1 MNKIKLGLIYGG
13 VSTEH
18 EVSISSYES
27 IVNNINKDK
36 YDITSF
42 YISKD
47 GTWFTDGKR
56 TKDVFNSLKE
66 MDCVFP
72 ILHGKNGEDG
82 NIAGMLEIIG
92 VSYVGCKTLSSAICM
107 DKVITKKLL
116 EKANISVAKYMFI
129 KKINDNFYWVQDNY
143 DYVLLDKEIL
153 DLSVNTLLNYPVV
166 VKPSRSGS
174 SVGVSVA
181 NDYLELEN
189 AINEASIYDEK
200 ILIEE
205 FIDGKEFEVA
215 VLGNNDL
222 TVSNIGNIIP
232 DEIVYSYNSKYKGNS
247 KTVVLNTIEENLE
260 SKIKNIVLTT
270 YKVLDCSGLARV
282 DLFLIGNEVLV
293 NEVNTM
299 PGFSSIS
306 MYPKLMESINISYT
320 DLIDRLISLSMN
332 DKNRDFS

>member
-1 MNKIKLGLIYGG
+1 MGKIKLGLIYGG

-27 IVNNINKDK
+27 IIKNIDKDK
-36 YDITSF
+36 YEITSF

-129 KKINDNFYWVQDNY
+129 KKLNDNFYWVQDNY

-153 DLSVNTLLNYPVV
+153 DLSVSTILNYPVV

-299 PGFSSIS
+299 PGFTSIS

-332 DKNRDFS
+332 DKKRDFS

>member
-1 MNKIKLGLIYGG
+1 MSKIKLGLIYGG

-129 KKINDNFYWVQDNY
+129 KKLNDNFYWVQDNY

-153 DLSVNTLLNYPVV
+153 DLGVSTILNYPVV

-205 FIDGKEFEVA
+205 FIDGKELEVA

-260 SKIKNIVLTT
+260 NKIKNIVLTT

-282 DLFLIGNEVLV
+282 DMFLIGNEILV

-299 PGFSSIS
+299 PGFTSIS

>member
-56 TKDVFNSLKE
+56 TKEVFNSLKE

-82 NIAGMLEIIG
+82 SIAGMLEIIG

-129 KKINDNFYWVQDNY
+129 KKLNDNFYWVQDNY

-153 DLSVNTLLNYPVV
+153 DLSVSTIINYPVV

-205 FIDGKEFEVA
+205 FIDGKELEVA

-222 TVSNIGNIIP
+222 TVSNIGQVIP
-232 DEIVYSYNSKYKGNS
+232 DEIVYSYNSKYKKNS
-247 KTVVLNTIEENLE
+247 KTVVLNTIEEKLE

-299 PGFSSIS
+299 PGFTSIS

>member
-1 MNKIKLGLIYGG
+1 MSKIKLGLIYGG
-13 VSTEH
+13 MSTEH

-27 IVNNINKDK
+27 IIKNIDKDK
-36 YDITSF
+36 YEITSF

-82 NIAGMLEIIG
+82 SIAGMLEIIG

-129 KKINDNFYWVQDNY
+129 KKLNDNFYWVQDNY

-153 DLSVNTLLNYPVV
+153 DLSVSTILNYPVV

-189 AINEASIYDEK
+189 AINEASIYDKK

-205 FIDGKEFEVA
+205 FIDGKELEVA

-270 YKVLDCSGLARV
+270 YKVLDCNGLARV
-282 DLFLIGNEVLV
+282 DMFLIGNEVLV

-299 PGFSSIS
+299 PGFTSIS
-306 MYPKLMESINISYT
+306 MYPKLMESINISYS
-320 DLIDRLISLSMN
+320 DLIDRLISLSMD
-332 DKNRDFS
+332 DKKRDFS

>member
-1 MNKIKLGLIYGG
+1 MSKIKLGLIYGG

-27 IVNNINKDK
+27 IVNNIDKDK
-36 YDITSF
+36 YEITSF

-66 MDCVFP
+66 MNCVFP

-129 KKINDNFYWVQDNY
+129 KKLNDNFYWVQDNY

-153 DLSVNTLLNYPVV
+153 DLSVSTILNYPVV

-205 FIDGKEFEVA
+205 FIDGKELEVA

-222 TVSNIGNIIP
+222 TVSNIGQVIP
-232 DEIVYSYNSKYKGNS
+232 DEIVYSYNSKYKKNS
-247 KTVVLNTIEENLE
+247 KTVVLNTIEEKLE

-282 DLFLIGNEVLV
+282 DMFLIGNEILV

-299 PGFSSIS
+299 PGFTSIS

>member
-36 YDITSF
+36 YEITSF

-56 TKDVFNSLKE
+56 TKDVFNSLKK
-66 MDCVFP
+66 MNCVFP

-82 NIAGMLEIIG
+82 SIAGMLEIIG

-205 FIDGKEFEVA
+205 FIDGKELEVA

-222 TVSNIGNIIP
+222 TVSNIGQVIP
-232 DEIVYSYNSKYKGNS
+232 DEIVYSYNSKYKKNS
-247 KTVVLNTIEENLE
+247 KTVVLNTIEEKLE

-299 PGFSSIS
+299 PGFTSIS

>member
-1 MNKIKLGLIYGG
+1 MSKIKLGLIYGG
-13 VSTEH
+13 MSTEH

-27 IVNNINKDK
+27 IIKNIDKDK
-36 YDITSF
+36 YEITSF

-82 NIAGMLEIIG
+82 SIAGMLEIIG

-129 KKINDNFYWVQDNY
+129 KKLNDNFYWVQDNY

-153 DLSVNTLLNYPVV
+153 DLSVSTILNYPVV

-205 FIDGKEFEVA
+205 FIDGKELEVA

-232 DEIVYSYNSKYKGNS
+232 DEIVYSYNSKYKKNS

-282 DLFLIGNEVLV
+282 DMFLIGNEVLV

-299 PGFSSIS
+299 PGFTSIS
-306 MYPKLMESINISYT
+306 MYPKLMESININYT
-320 DLIDRLISLSMN
+320 DLIDRLISLSMD

>member
-1 MNKIKLGLIYGG
+1 MNKIKLGFIYGG

-82 NIAGMLEIIG
+82 SIAGMLEIIG

-116 EKANISVAKYMFI
+116 EKANINVSKYMFI

-189 AINEASIYDEK
+189 AINEASIYDDK

-205 FIDGKEFEVA
+205 FIDGKELEVA

-222 TVSNIGNIIP
+222 IVSNIGNIIP
-232 DEIVYSYNSKYKGNS
+232 DEIVYSYNSKYKKNS

-282 DLFLIGNEVLV
+282 DMFLIGNEVLV

-299 PGFSSIS
+299 PGFTSIS

-320 DLIDRLISLSMN
+320 DLIDRLISLSKD

>member
-1 MNKIKLGLIYGG
+1 MSKIKLGLIYGG

-27 IVNNINKDK
+27 IIKNIDKDK
-36 YDITSF
+36 YEITSF

-129 KKINDNFYWVQDNY
+129 KKLNDNFYWVQDNY

-153 DLSVNTLLNYPVV
+153 DLSVSTILNYPVV

-247 KTVVLNTIEENLE
+247 KTVVLNTIEEKLE

-299 PGFSSIS
+299 PGFTSIS

-332 DKNRDFS
+332 DKKRDFS

>member
-1 MNKIKLGLIYGG
+1 MSKIKLGLIYGG

-56 TKDVFNSLKE
+56 TKDVFNSLKK
-66 MDCVFP
+66 MNCVFP

-129 KKINDNFYWVQDNY
+129 KKLNDNFYWVQDNY

-153 DLSVNTLLNYPVV
+153 DLSVSTILNYPVV

-205 FIDGKEFEVA
+205 FIDGKELEVA

-222 TVSNIGNIIP
+222 TVSNIGQVIP

-247 KTVVLNTIEENLE
+247 KTVVLNTIEEKLE

-299 PGFSSIS
+299 PGFTSIS
-306 MYPKLMESINISYT
+306 MYHKLMESINISYT

>member
-1 MNKIKLGLIYGG
+1 MSKIKLGLIYGG

-27 IVNNINKDK
+27 IIKNIDKDK
-36 YDITSF
+36 YEITSF

-129 KKINDNFYWVQDNY
+129 KKLNDNFYWVQDNY

-153 DLSVNTLLNYPVV
+153 DLSVSTILNYPVV

-189 AINEASIYDEK
+189 AINEASVYDEK

-205 FIDGKEFEVA
+205 FIDGKELEVA

-260 SKIKNIVLTT
+260 SKIKNMVLTT

-299 PGFSSIS
+299 PGFTSIS

>member
-36 YDITSF
+36 YEITSF

-66 MDCVFP
+66 MNCVFP

-82 NIAGMLEIIG
+82 SIAGMLEIIG

-116 EKANISVAKYMFI
+116 EKANINVSKYMFI

-153 DLSVNTLLNYPVV
+153 DLSVSTILNYPVV

-205 FIDGKEFEVA
+205 FIDGKELEVA

-282 DLFLIGNEVLV
+282 DMFLIGNEVLV

-299 PGFSSIS
+299 PGFTSIS
-306 MYPKLMESINISYT
+306 MYPKLMERINISYT

-332 DKNRDFS
+332 DKKRDFS

>member
-1 MNKIKLGLIYGG
+1 MNKIKLGFIYGG

-27 IVNNINKDK
+27 IIKNIDKDK
-36 YDITSF
+36 YEITSF

-129 KKINDNFYWVQDNY
+129 KKLNDNFYWVQDNY

-153 DLSVNTLLNYPVV
+153 DLSVSTILNYPVV

-205 FIDGKEFEVA
+205 FIDGKELEVA

-247 KTVVLNTIEENLE
+247 KTVVLNSIEKNLE

-299 PGFSSIS
+299 PGFTSIS

-320 DLIDRLISLSMN
+320 DLIDRLISLSLD

>member
-27 IVNNINKDK
+27 IIKNIDKDK

-82 NIAGMLEIIG
+82 SIAGMLEIIG

-116 EKANISVAKYMFI
+116 EKANINVSKYMFI

-205 FIDGKEFEVA
+205 FIDGKELEVA

-232 DEIVYSYNSKYKGNS
+232 DEIVYSYNSKYKKNS

-282 DLFLIGNEVLV
+282 DMFLIGNEVLV

-299 PGFSSIS
+299 PGFTSIS

-320 DLIDRLISLSMN
+320 DLIDRLISLSMD

>member
-27 IVNNINKDK
+27 IVNNIDKDK
-36 YDITSF
+36 YEITSF

-153 DLSVNTLLNYPVV
+153 DLSVSTILNYPVV

-189 AINEASIYDEK
+189 AINEASIYDDK

-205 FIDGKEFEVA
+205 FIDGKELEVA

-222 TVSNIGNIIP
+222 IVSNIGNIIP

-282 DLFLIGNEVLV
+282 DMFLIGNEILV

-299 PGFSSIS
+299 PGFTSIS

-332 DKNRDFS
+332 DKKRDFS

>member
-1 MNKIKLGLIYGG
+1 MNKIKLGFIYGG

-27 IVNNINKDK
+27 IVNNIDKDK
-36 YDITSF
+36 YEITSF

-129 KKINDNFYWVQDNY
+129 KKLNDNFYWVQDNY

-153 DLSVNTLLNYPVV
+153 DLSVSTILNYPVV

-299 PGFSSIS
+299 PGFTSIS

-332 DKNRDFS
+332 DKKRDFS

>member
-1 MNKIKLGLIYGG
+1 MSKIKLGFIYGG
-13 VSTEH
+13 LSTEH

-27 IVNNINKDK
+27 IVNNIDKDK
-36 YDITSF
+36 YEITSF

-129 KKINDNFYWVQDNY
+129 KKLNDNFYWVQDNY

-205 FIDGKEFEVA
+205 FIDGKELEVA

-282 DLFLIGNEVLV
+282 DMFLIGNEVLV

-299 PGFSSIS
+299 PGFTSIS

-320 DLIDRLISLSMN
+320 DLIDRLISLSMD

>member
-13 VSTEH
+13 MSTEH

-27 IVNNINKDK
+27 IIKNIDKDK
-36 YDITSF
+36 YEITSF

-56 TKDVFNSLKE
+56 TKDVFNSLKK

-82 NIAGMLEIIG
+82 SIAGMLEIIG

-129 KKINDNFYWVQDNY
+129 KKLNDNFYWVQDNY

-153 DLSVNTLLNYPVV
+153 DLSVSTILNYPVV

-205 FIDGKEFEVA
+205 FIDGKELEVA

-282 DLFLIGNEVLV
+282 DMFLIGNEVLV

-299 PGFSSIS
+299 PGFTSIS

>member
-27 IVNNINKDK
+27 IIKNIDKDK

-82 NIAGMLEIIG
+82 SIAGMLEIIG

-116 EKANISVAKYMFI
+116 EKANINVSKYMFI
-129 KKINDNFYWVQDNY
+129 KKLNDNFYWVQDNY

-189 AINEASIYDEK
+189 AINEASIYDDK

-205 FIDGKEFEVA
+205 FIDGKELEVA

-299 PGFSSIS
+299 PGFTSIS

-320 DLIDRLISLSMN
+320 DLIDRLISLSKD

>member
-13 VSTEH
+13 MSTEH

-27 IVNNINKDK
+27 IIKNIDKDK
-36 YDITSF
+36 YEITSF

-56 TKDVFNSLKE
+56 TKEVFNSLKE

-82 NIAGMLEIIG
+82 SIAGMLEIIG

-129 KKINDNFYWVQDNY
+129 KKLNDNFYWVQDNY

-153 DLSVNTLLNYPVV
+153 DLSVSTILNYPVV

-205 FIDGKEFEVA
+205 FIDGKELEVA

-222 TVSNIGNIIP
+222 TVSNIGQVIP
-232 DEIVYSYNSKYKGNS
+232 DEIVYSYNSKYKKNS

-299 PGFSSIS
+299 PGFTSIS

-332 DKNRDFS
+332 DKKRDFS

>member
-27 IVNNINKDK
+27 IVNNIDKDK
-36 YDITSF
+36 YEITSF

-82 NIAGMLEIIG
+82 NIAGKGTHKE
-92 VSYVGCKTLSSAICM
+92 TLSSAICM

-129 KKINDNFYWVQDNY
+129 KKLNENFYWVQDNY

-189 AINEASIYDEK
+189 AI
-200 ILIEE
+200 
-205 FIDGKEFEVA
+205 DGKELEVA

-247 KTVVLNTIEENLE
+247 KTVVLNSIEENLE

-282 DLFLIGNEVLV
+282 DMFLIGNEVLV

-299 PGFSSIS
+299 PGFTSIS

-320 DLIDRLISLSMN
+320 DLIDRLISLSMD

>member
-1 MNKIKLGLIYGG
+1 MSKIKLGLIYGG
-13 VSTEH
+13 MSTEH

-27 IVNNINKDK
+27 IIKNIHKDK

-129 KKINDNFYWVQDNY
+129 KKLNDNFYWVQDNY

-153 DLSVNTLLNYPVV
+153 DLSVSTILNYPVV

-205 FIDGKEFEVA
+205 FIDGKELEVA

-222 TVSNIGNIIP
+222 TVSNIGQAIP

-282 DLFLIGNEVLV
+282 DLFLIGNEILV

-299 PGFSSIS
+299 PGFTSIS

-320 DLIDRLISLSMN
+320 DLIDRLISLSM
-332 DKNRDFS
+332 DVKNRDFS

>member
-13 VSTEH
+13 MSTEH

-27 IVNNINKDK
+27 IIKNIDKDK
-36 YDITSF
+36 YEITSF

-116 EKANISVAKYMFI
+116 EKANINVSKYMFI

-205 FIDGKEFEVA
+205 FIDGKELEVA

-299 PGFSSIS
+299 PGFTSIS

-320 DLIDRLISLSMN
+320 DLIDRLISLSKD

>member
-13 VSTEH
+13 MSTEH

-27 IVNNINKDK
+27 IIKNIDKDK
-36 YDITSF
+36 YEITSF

-56 TKDVFNSLKE
+56 TKEVFNSLKE

-82 NIAGMLEIIG
+82 SIAGMLEIIG

-129 KKINDNFYWVQDNY
+129 KKLNDNFYWVQDNY

-153 DLSVNTLLNYPVV
+153 DLSVSTILNYPVV

-205 FIDGKEFEVA
+205 FIDGKELEVA

-222 TVSNIGNIIP
+222 TVSNIGQVIP
-232 DEIVYSYNSKYKGNS
+232 DEIVYSYNSKYKKNS

-260 SKIKNIVLTT
+260 SKNIVLTT

-282 DLFLIGNEVLV
+282 DMFLIGNEILV

-299 PGFSSIS
+299 PGFTSIS

>member
-1 MNKIKLGLIYGG
+1 MSKIKLGLIYGG

-27 IVNNINKDK
+27 IVNNIDKDK
-36 YDITSF
+36 YEITSF

-129 KKINDNFYWVQDNY
+129 KKLNDNFYWVQDNY

-205 FIDGKEFEVA
+205 FIDGKELEVA

-299 PGFSSIS
+299 PGFTSIS

-320 DLIDRLISLSMN
+320 DLIDRLISLSMD

>member
-1 MNKIKLGLIYGG
+1 MSKIKLGLIYGG

-27 IVNNINKDK
+27 IIKNIHKDK

-129 KKINDNFYWVQDNY
+129 KKLNDNFYWVQDNY

-153 DLSVNTLLNYPVV
+153 DLSVSTILNYPVV

-189 AINEASIYDEK
+189 AINEASIYDDK

-205 FIDGKEFEVA
+205 FIDGKELEVA

-222 TVSNIGNIIP
+222 IVSNIGNIIP
-232 DEIVYSYNSKYKGNS
+232 DEIVYSYNSKYKKNS

-260 SKIKNIVLTT
+260 NKIKNIVLTT

-282 DLFLIGNEVLV
+282 DMFLIGNEVLV

-299 PGFSSIS
+299 PGFTSIS
-306 MYPKLMESINISYT
+306 MYPKLMESINISYS
-320 DLIDRLISLSMN
+320 DLIDRLISLSMD

>member
-36 YDITSF
+36 YEITSF

-189 AINEASIYDEK
+189 AINEASIYDDK

-205 FIDGKEFEVA
+205 FIDGKELEVA

-299 PGFSSIS
+299 PGFTSIS

>member
-1 MNKIKLGLIYGG
+1 MNKIKLGFIYGG

-82 NIAGMLEIIG
+82 SIAGMLEIIG
-92 VSYVGCKTLSSAICM
+92 VSYVGCKTLSRAICM

-116 EKANISVAKYMFI
+116 EQPNINVSKYMFI

-189 AINEASIYDEK
+189 AINEASVYDEK

-205 FIDGKEFEVA
+205 FIDGKELEVA

-222 TVSNIGNIIP
+222 TVSNIGQVIP

-282 DLFLIGNEVLV
+282 DLFLIGNEILV

-299 PGFSSIS
+299 PGFTSIS

>member
-1 MNKIKLGLIYGG
+1 MSKIKLGLIYGG

-27 IVNNINKDK
+27 IIKNIDKDK
-36 YDITSF
+36 YEITSF

-56 TKDVFNSLKE
+56 TKEVFNSLKE

-82 NIAGMLEIIG
+82 SIAGMLEIIG

-129 KKINDNFYWVQDNY
+129 KKLNDNFYWVQDNY

-153 DLSVNTLLNYPVV
+153 DLSVSTILNYPVV

-205 FIDGKEFEVA
+205 FIDGKELEVA

-222 TVSNIGNIIP
+222 TVSNIGQVIP
-232 DEIVYSYNSKYKGNS
+232 DEIVYSYNSKYKKNS

-260 SKIKNIVLTT
+260 NKIKNIVLTT

-282 DLFLIGNEVLV
+282 DMFLIGNEILV

-299 PGFSSIS
+299 PGFTSIS

-332 DKNRDFS
+332 DKKRDFS

>member
-27 IVNNINKDK
+27 IVNNIDKDK
-36 YDITSF
+36 YEITSF

-56 TKDVFNSLKE
+56 TKDVFNSLKK
-66 MDCVFP
+66 MNCVFP

-82 NIAGMLEIIG
+82 SIAGMLEIIG
-92 VSYVGCKTLSSAICM
+92 TPYVGCKTLSSAICM

-116 EKANISVAKYMFI
+116 EKANINVSKYMFI
-129 KKINDNFYWVQDNY
+129 KKLNDNFYWVQDNY

-205 FIDGKEFEVA
+205 FIDGKELEVA

-247 KTVVLNTIEENLE
+247 KTIVLNTIEENLE

-299 PGFSSIS
+299 PGFTSIS

-320 DLIDRLISLSMN
+320 DLIDRLISLSMD

>member
-27 IVNNINKDK
+27 IVNNIDKDK
-36 YDITSF
+36 YEITSF

-66 MDCVFP
+66 MNCVFP

-205 FIDGKEFEVA
+205 FIDGKELEVA

-232 DEIVYSYNSKYKGNS
+232 DEIVYSYNSKYKKNS

-299 PGFSSIS
+299 PGFTSIS

-320 DLIDRLISLSMN
+320 DLIDRLISLSMD

>member
-1 MNKIKLGLIYGG
+1 MSKIKLGLIYGG

-27 IVNNINKDK
+27 IIKNIDKDK
-36 YDITSF
+36 YEITSF

-129 KKINDNFYWVQDNY
+129 KKLNDNFYWVQDNY

-153 DLSVNTLLNYPVV
+153 DLSVSTILNYPVV

-205 FIDGKEFEVA
+205 FIDGKELEVA

-222 TVSNIGNIIP
+222 TVSNIGQVIP

-299 PGFSSIS
+299 PGFTSIS
-306 MYPKLMESINISYT
+306 MYLKLMESINISYT

>member
-1 MNKIKLGLIYGG
+1 MSKIKLGLIYGG

-82 NIAGMLEIIG
+82 SIAGMLEIIG

-129 KKINDNFYWVQDNY
+129 KKLNDNFYWVQDNY

-153 DLSVNTLLNYPVV
+153 DLGVSTILNYPVV

-205 FIDGKEFEVA
+205 FIDGKELEVA

-299 PGFSSIS
+299 PGFTSIS

-320 DLIDRLISLSMN
+320 DLIDRLISLSKD

>member
-27 IVNNINKDK
+27 IINNINKDK

-82 NIAGMLEIIG
+82 SIAGMLEIIG

-116 EKANISVAKYMFI
+116 EKANINVSKYMFI
-129 KKINDNFYWVQDNY
+129 KKLNDNFYWVQENY

-153 DLSVNTLLNYPVV
+153 DLSVSTILNYPVV

-205 FIDGKEFEVA
+205 FIDGKELEVA

-222 TVSNIGNIIP
+222 IVSNIGNIIP
-232 DEIVYSYNSKYKGNS
+232 DEIVYSYNSKYKKNS

-282 DLFLIGNEVLV
+282 DMFLIGNEVLV

-299 PGFSSIS
+299 PGFTSIS

>member
-27 IVNNINKDK
+27 IIKNIDKDK

-82 NIAGMLEIIG
+82 SIAGILEIIG

-129 KKINDNFYWVQDNY
+129 KKLNDNFYWVQDNY

-205 FIDGKEFEVA
+205 FIDGKELEVA

-282 DLFLIGNEVLV
+282 DMFLIGNEVLV

-299 PGFSSIS
+299 PGFTSIS
-306 MYPKLMESINISYT
+306 MYLKLMESINISYT

>member
-27 IVNNINKDK
+27 IVNNIDKDK
-36 YDITSF
+36 YEITSF

-116 EKANISVAKYMFI
+116 EKANINVSKYMFI
-129 KKINDNFYWVQDNY
+129 KKLNDNFYWVQDNY

-189 AINEASIYDEK
+189 AINEASIYDDK

-205 FIDGKEFEVA
+205 FIDGKELEVA

-299 PGFSSIS
+299 PGFTSIS

-320 DLIDRLISLSMN
+320 DLIDRLISLSKD

>member
-13 VSTEH
+13 MSTEH

-27 IVNNINKDK
+27 IIKNIDKDK
-36 YDITSF
+36 YEITSF

-153 DLSVNTLLNYPVV
+153 DLSVSTILNYPVV

-205 FIDGKEFEVA
+205 FIDGKELEVA

-232 DEIVYSYNSKYKGNS
+232 DEIVYSYNSKYKKNG

-260 SKIKNIVLTT
+260 NKIKNIVLTT

-282 DLFLIGNEVLV
+282 DMFLIGNEVLV

-299 PGFSSIS
+299 PGFTSIS

>member
-1 MNKIKLGLIYGG
+1 MSKIKLGLIYGG

-27 IVNNINKDK
+27 IIKNINKDK

-47 GTWFTDGKR
+47 GTWFIDSKR
-56 TKDVFNSLKE
+56 VKDVFNLLLE

-72 ILHGKNGEDG
+72 ILHGRNGEDG
-82 NIAGMLEIIG
+82 SIAGMLEIIG
-92 VSYVGCKTLSSAICM
+92 VAYVGCKILSSAICM

-116 EKANISVAKYMFI
+116 EKANINVSKYMFI
-129 KKINDNFYWVQDNY
+129 KKLNDNFYWVQDNY
-143 DYVLLDKEIL
+143 DYVLLDNEIL
-153 DLSVNTLLNYPVV
+153 DLSVSTILNYPVV

-181 NDYLELEN
+181 NDYLELESAMN
-189 AINEASIYDEK
+189 MASIYDDK

-205 FIDGKEFEVA
+205 FIDGKELEVA
-215 VLGNNDL
+215 VLGNNDII
-222 TVSNIGNIIP
+222 VSNIGNIIP

-247 KTVVLNTIEENLE
+247 ITEVLTIEENLE
-260 SKIKNIVLTT
+260 NKIKNIALTT
-270 YKVLDCSGLARV
+270 YKVLECQGLARV
-282 DLFLIGNEVLV
+282 DMFLIGNEVLV

-299 PGFSSIS
+299 PGFTSIS

-320 DLIDRLISLSMN
+320 DLIDRLISLSID

>member
-1 MNKIKLGLIYGG
+1 MSKIKLGLIYGG
-13 VSTEH
+13 MSTEH

-27 IVNNINKDK
+27 IIKNIDKDK
-36 YDITSF
+36 YEITSF

-129 KKINDNFYWVQDNY
+129 KKLNDNFYWVQDNY

-153 DLSVNTLLNYPVV
+153 DLSVSTILNYPVV

-205 FIDGKEFEVA
+205 FIDGKELEVA

-282 DLFLIGNEVLV
+282 DLFLIGNEILV

-299 PGFSSIS
+299 PGFTSIS

>member
-13 VSTEH
+13 MSTEH

-27 IVNNINKDK
+27 IIKNIDKDK
-36 YDITSF
+36 YEITSF

-116 EKANISVAKYMFI
+116 EKANINVSKYMFI
-129 KKINDNFYWVQDNY
+129 KKLNDNFYWVQDNY

-153 DLSVNTLLNYPVV
+153 DLRVSTILNYPVV

-205 FIDGKEFEVA
+205 FIDGKELEVA

-222 TVSNIGNIIP
+222 IVSNIGNIIP

-282 DLFLIGNEVLV
+282 DLFLIGNEILV

-299 PGFSSIS
+299 PGFTSIS

-320 DLIDRLISLSMN
+320 DLIDRLISLSKD